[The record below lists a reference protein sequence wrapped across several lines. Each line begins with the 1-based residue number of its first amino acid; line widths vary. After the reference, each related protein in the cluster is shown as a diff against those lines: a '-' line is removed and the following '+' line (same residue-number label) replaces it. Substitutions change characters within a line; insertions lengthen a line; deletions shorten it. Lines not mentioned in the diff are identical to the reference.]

1 MKVPKLTH
9 IYAVIRDFK
18 RPKLIKVTEYFVEQY
33 LLIVQ
38 LNMSCSVTW
47 FDVFCKDFECVV
59 KFIKKLYS
67 FESEVIEENVKRSKI
82 VGAPETVRQQKAS
95 RNLNL

>member
-1 MKVPKLTH
+1 MKVPELTH

-38 LNMSCSVTW
+38 LNTKHVMFSYM
-47 FDVFCKDFECVV
+47 
-59 KFIKKLYS
+59 I
-67 FESEVIEENVKRSKI
+67 
-82 VGAPETVRQQKAS
+82 
-95 RNLNL
+95 

>member
-1 MKVPKLTH
+1 MKVPELTH

-47 FDVFCKDFECVV
+47 FDVFCNDFDCVV
-59 KFIKKLYS
+59 KFIKKLYR
-67 FESEVIEENVKRSKI
+67 FESEVLRGKCEKFKN
-82 VGAPETVRQQKAS
+82 VGAPKKMRQQKAS